1 MNSRYPD
8 REASRAVL
16 IGVGTYDHSERLHH
30 IPAAPNNL
38 ADLHQLLTAPGG
50 VLSTQ
55 NCWTVE
61 DPGSSAQIGHILEDA
76 AEEATDTLLVY
87 YTGHGVLDSRGRLHL
102 ALTGTDPDRTR
113 WTALPFSILRE
124 AILESPAATRILILD
139 CCFSGRAFE
148 ALSDGPDA
156 VLGEADIVGT
166 YTITSS
172 ARNEPSFAPAGERH
186 TAFTAALLSAART
199 PGLTLD
205 DLYTRTRRHLQRN
218 GHPKPQRR
226 ATNAAGQM
234 VLFPNSNPS
243 PPISTDDHGRTLMVQ
258 RKSLGPDSDLLGTEQ
273 PLTADYEEPS
283 QIDEAIRLSEQT
295 LDDRPQLLGSNHPD
309 TLNTKHNLAFSY
321 QNSGRPE
328 LCDDRSSARQQF
340 AVEGVPLT
348 IGDVDLGVRVL
359 FGPLGF
365 SWSAEDIQATPLT
378 KPWTAPAE
386 LRGHLTPYVERWGLY
401 DGSCARLNRL
411 DVLPYSDDG
420 VTERHRIRLEMSPTG
435 YYDMLATNALLSPFT
450 PGEAPLLTGRSGLE
464 KTRMSNLVQTELVL
478 ITLDG
483 MVPVFRRASQMALL
497 HDCWQVTSG
506 ETCQLPIDLS
516 GTSGR
521 PDLFKTALR
530 GLDEEAGLKTYLVT
544 DLAVTAFV
552 ATPEFATVGV
562 LMRARFNCTA
572 LEFVQRHSRSLLQ
585 ARDSWEHA
593 GRDLIPIDDPSALA
607 DALTDRTWSKQ
618 SATALIYAHTERA
631 DGHVE
636 PLVHE
641 ITVRGGLKL
650 DPGQVPAIIP
660 PELREE
666 LVRKYLLSDPE
677 AIVTTAPPTE
687 NGPPG
692 AAVLEALSRDSAR
705 LFVDVMRLLSV
716 RSSAE
721 ARDAN
726 ADGIPYFKELAARH
740 RSDLREDL
748 TRAGRGLPAV
758 EPFGRLESA
767 LTWSMWTLDDPRSHA
782 ALSDDAVHQQL
793 AEAAEI
799 LAETLD
805 RSGKYLAERRAAE
818 TAVAAAL
825 ESPDTVSLPHGPR
838 GRAQAELLD
847 RRNSTDHR
855 LRSVQEDVD
864 NELGIPYFWIDYLLL
879 QRWRATDSRAENS

>member
-1 MNSRYPD
+1 MSSRYPD

-16 IGVGTYDHSERLHH
+16 IGVGTYDHPERLHDV
-30 IPAAPNNL
+30 PAVTNNL
-38 ADLHQLLTAPGG
+38 ADLHQLLSAPGG
-50 VLSTQ
+50 VLSAQ

-61 DPGSSAQIGHILEDA
+61 DPGGSAQIGHILEDA
-76 AEEATDTLLVY
+76 AEEATDSLVVY

-113 WTALPFSILRE
+113 WTALPFSTLRE
-124 AILESPAATRILILD
+124 AILDSPAATRILILD

-156 VLGEADIVGT
+156 VLGEADIAGT

-172 ARNEPSFAPAGERH
+172 ARNEASFAPIGKSH
-186 TAFTAALLSAART
+186 TAFTAALLAAAST

-205 DLYTRTRRHLQRN
+205 DLYTHTRRHLQRH

-226 ATNAAGQM
+226 ATNAAGQI
-234 VLFPNSNPS
+234 VLFPDSSPS
-243 PPISTDDHGRTLMVQ
+243 PPISTDDHGRAPIVQ
-258 RKSLGPDSDLLGTEQ
+258 RKSLGPEF
-273 PLTADYEEPS
+273 
-283 QIDEAIRLSEQT
+283 
-295 LDDRPQLLGSNHPD
+295 
-309 TLNTKHNLAFSY
+309 K
-321 QNSGRPE
+321 PE
-328 LCDDRSSARQQF
+328 NGRSSARQQF
-340 AVEGVPLT
+340 AADGVPLA

-401 DGSCARLNRL
+401 DGSCAKLNRL
-411 DVLPYSDDG
+411 DVLPYSNDG

-435 YYDMLATNALLSPFT
+435 YFDMLATNALLSPFT
-450 PGEAPLLTGRSGLE
+450 PDEAPLLAGRSGLE

-483 MVPVFRRASQMALL
+483 MVPVFRRASQMTLL

-506 ETCQLPIDLS
+506 ETFQLPIDLS

-530 GLDEEAGLKTYLVT
+530 GLDEEAGLKSYLVS
-544 DLAVTAFV
+544 DLAITAFV
-552 ATPEFATVGV
+552 VTPEFATVGV

-585 ARDSWEHA
+585 ARDSWEHT

-636 PLVHE
+636 PLIHE
-641 ITVRGGLKL
+641 ITARGGLKL
-650 DPGQVPAIIP
+650 DAGQAPNIIP
-660 PELREE
+660 PGLREE

-677 AIVTTAPPTE
+677 AIVTTAPPTKDR
-687 NGPPG
+687 PPG
-692 AAVLEALSRDSAR
+692 TAVLEALSRDSAR
-705 LFVDVMRLLSV
+705 LFVDVMRLLSA

-721 ARDAN
+721 ARSAN
-726 ADGIPYFKELAARH
+726 DDGIPYFKELAARH

-758 EPFGRLESA
+758 EPFGRLEAA

-799 LAETLD
+799 LAEILD
-805 RSGKYLAERRAAE
+805 RSGKYRAERRAAE

-825 ESPDTVSLPHGPR
+825 ESLDTVSLPHGPR
-838 GRAQAELLD
+838 GRAQTELLD
-847 RRNSTDHR
+847 RRDGTDRR

-879 QRWRATDSRAENS
+879 QRWRATDRRAENS